1 MTPSFPSKIPYLSS
15 EQKTKTILE
24 YPVKSALFGL
34 AVGDALGVPV
44 EFVGRSWLKRFPV
57 DDMRGYGT
65 HDQPPGTW
73 SDDSALSFCLAES
86 LCGGYDLHDVAEQF
100 MAWCFGQKWTPH
112 GEVFDIGN
120 ATLSAIERLRNRDLP
135 PQLAGGI
142 DEGSNGNGSLMRI
155 LPLVFIVHNKPVDE
169 RYAAI
174 SDVSSITHGHFR
186 SVFSCFVYLE
196 VARQLL
202 WGKHIEEAY
211 SEGTA
216 VARQYAEERE
226 FNRRE
231 LSYFSRILQGRIPE
245 VHEDNIFSSGYV
257 VHTLEASLWS
267 LLTTT
272 SYSEAVLRAVNLGED
287 TDTSGAVTGGLAG
300 LAYGLDN
307 IPGGWV
313 AQLARVE
320 EIEYLCRI
328 FAESLCR

>member
-1 MTPSFPSKIPYLSS
+1 M
-15 EQKTKTILE
+15 E

-57 DDMRGYGT
+57 DDMRGHGT

-73 SDDSALSFCLAES
+73 SDDSSMSFCLAES
-86 LCGGYDLHDVAEQF
+86 LCQGYDLNDIAEQF
-100 MAWCFGQKWTPH
+100 LAWCYGQKWTPH

-120 ATLSAIERLRNRDLP
+120 ATLSAIERLRSRQLP
-135 PQLAGGI
+135 PQLAGGM

-155 LPLVFIVHNKPVDE
+155 LPLVFYTYNRPVEE
-169 RYAAI
+169 RYALI
-174 SDVSSITHGHFR
+174 SDVSSITHAHFR

-202 WGKHIEEAY
+202 RGRHAQEAY
-211 SEGTA
+211 EEGVA
-216 VARQYAEERE
+216 IARQFAEAQQ

-231 LSYFSRILQGRIPE
+231 LFYFSRTLQGKLPE
-245 VHEDNIFSSGYV
+245 VHEDNIYSSGYV

-267 LLTTT
+267 LLTTS

-300 LAYGLDN
+300 LAYGFDD
-307 IPGGWV
+307 IPADWV
-313 AQLARVE
+313 EQLARAE
-320 EIEYLCRI
+320 DIEYLCVALAGSI
-328 FAESLCR
+328 CG

>member
-1 MTPSFPSKIPYLSS
+1 M
-15 EQKTKTILE
+15 E

-57 DDMRGYGT
+57 DDMRGHGT

-73 SDDSALSFCLAES
+73 SDDSSMSFCLAES
-86 LCGGYDLHDVAEQF
+86 LCQGYDLNDIAEQF
-100 MAWCFGQKWTPH
+100 LAWCYGQKWTPH

-120 ATLSAIERLRNRDLP
+120 STLSAIERLRSRQLP
-135 PQLAGGI
+135 PQLAGGM

-155 LPLVFIVHNKPVDE
+155 LPLLFYTYNKQVEE
-169 RYAAI
+169 RYALI
-174 SDVSSITHGHFR
+174 SDVSSITHAHFR

-202 WGKHIEEAY
+202 RGRHAQEAY
-211 SEGTA
+211 EEGVA
-216 VARQYAEERE
+216 IARQFAEAQQ

-231 LSYFSRILQGRIPE
+231 LFYFSRTLQGKLPE
-245 VHEDNIFSSGYV
+245 VHEDNIYSSGYV

-267 LLTTT
+267 LLTTS

-300 LAYGLDN
+300 LAYGFDD
-307 IPGGWV
+307 IPGDWIE
-313 AQLARVE
+313 QLARVE
-320 EIEYLCRI
+320 DIEYLCVALAGRI
-328 FAESLCR
+328 CG

>member
-1 MTPSFPSKIPYLSS
+1 M
-15 EQKTKTILE
+15 E

-57 DDMRGYGT
+57 DDMRGHGT

-73 SDDSALSFCLAES
+73 SDDSSMSFCLAES
-86 LCGGYDLHDVAEQF
+86 LCQGYDLNDIAEQF
-100 MAWCFGQKWTPH
+100 LAWCYGQKWTPH

-120 ATLSAIERLRNRDLP
+120 ATLSAIERLRSRQLP
-135 PQLAGGI
+135 PQLAGGM

-155 LPLVFIVHNKPVDE
+155 LPLLFYTYNRPVEE
-169 RYAAI
+169 RYALV
-174 SDVSSITHGHFR
+174 SDVSSITHAHFR

-202 WGKHIEEAY
+202 RGRHAQEAY
-211 SEGTA
+211 EEGVA
-216 VARQYAEERE
+216 IARQFAEAQQ

-231 LSYFSRILQGRIPE
+231 LFYFSRTLQGKLPE
-245 VHEDNIFSSGYV
+245 VHEDNIYSSGYV

-267 LLTTT
+267 LLTTS

-300 LAYGLDN
+300 LAYGFDD
-307 IPGGWV
+307 IPADWV
-313 AQLARVE
+313 EQLARVE
-320 EIEYLCRI
+320 DIEYLCVALAGSI
-328 FAESLCR
+328 CG

>member
-1 MTPSFPSKIPYLSS
+1 M
-15 EQKTKTILE
+15 E

-57 DDMRGYGT
+57 DDMRGHGT

-73 SDDSALSFCLAES
+73 SDDSSMSFCLAES
-86 LCGGYDLHDVAEQF
+86 LCQGYDLNDIAEQF
-100 MAWCFGQKWTPH
+100 LAWCYGQKWTPH

-120 ATLSAIERLRNRDLP
+120 ATLSAIERLRSRQLP
-135 PQLAGGI
+135 PQLAGGM
-142 DEGSNGNGSLMRI
+142 DEGGNGNGSLMRI
-155 LPLVFIVHNKPVDE
+155 LPLLFYTYNRPVEE
-169 RYAAI
+169 RYALV
-174 SDVSSITHGHFR
+174 SDVSSITHAHFR

-202 WGKHIEEAY
+202 RGRHAQEAY
-211 SEGTA
+211 EEGVA
-216 VARQYAEERE
+216 IARQFAEAQQ

-231 LSYFSRILQGRIPE
+231 LFYFSRTLQGKLPE
-245 VHEDNIFSSGYV
+245 VHEDNIYSSGYV

-267 LLTTT
+267 LLTTS

-300 LAYGLDN
+300 LAYGFDD
-307 IPGGWV
+307 IPADWV
-313 AQLARVE
+313 EQLARVE
-320 EIEYLCRI
+320 DIEYLCVALAGSI
-328 FAESLCR
+328 CG

>member
-1 MTPSFPSKIPYLSS
+1 M
-15 EQKTKTILE
+15 E

-57 DDMRGYGT
+57 DDMRGHGT

-73 SDDSALSFCLAES
+73 SDDSAMSFCLAES
-86 LCGGYDLHDVAEQF
+86 LCRGYDLRDIAEQF
-100 MAWCFGQKWTPH
+100 LAWCFGQKWTPH

-120 ATLSAIERLRNRDLP
+120 ATLTAVERLRNRDLP

-142 DEGSNGNGSLMRI
+142 DESSNGNGSLMRI
-155 LPLVFIVHNKPVDE
+155 LPLLFYIHDKPIDE
-169 RYAAI
+169 RYAI
-174 SDVSSITHGHFR
+174 VSDVSGMTHGHFR

-202 WGKHIEEAY
+202 WGKHICEAY
-211 SEGTA
+211 EEGA
-216 VARQYAEERE
+216 ALAMKYAEARE

-231 LSYFSRILQGRIPE
+231 LSYFNRVLQRKLPE
-245 VHEDNIFSSGYV
+245 VQEDNIFSSGYV
-257 VHTLEASLWS
+257 VHTLEASLWC
-267 LLTTT
+267 LLTTS

-300 LAYGLDN
+300 LAYGFDD
-307 IPGGWV
+307 IPAGWV
-313 AQLARVE
+313 GQLARME
-320 EIEYLCRI
+320 EIEYLCMA
-328 FAESLCR
+328 FADSMCQHRS

>member
-1 MTPSFPSKIPYLSS
+1 M
-15 EQKTKTILE
+15 E

-73 SDDSALSFCLAES
+73 SDDSSMAFCLAES
-86 LCGGYDLHDVAEQF
+86 LCRGYDLSHIAEQF
-100 MAWCFGQKWTPH
+100 LDWYFNQKWTPH
-112 GEVFDIGN
+112 GEVYDIGSS
-120 ATLSAIERLRNRDLP
+120 TLAAIERLRNRALP

-155 LPLVFIVHNKPVDE
+155 LPLLFFIHNKPIEE
-169 RYAAI
+169 RYAII
-174 SDVSSITHGHFR
+174 SDVSGMTHGHFR

-202 WGKHIEEAY
+202 WGKRAAEAY
-211 SEGTA
+211 KEGAETA
-216 VARQYAEERE
+216 KQFAENQE

-231 LSYFSRILQGRIPE
+231 LSYFSRILQGKIPQ
-245 VHEDNIFSSGYV
+245 VHEDNIYSSGYV
-257 VHTLEASLWS
+257 VHTLEASLWC
-267 LLTTT
+267 LLTTS
-272 SYSEAVLRAVNLGED
+272 SYAEAVLRAVNLGED

-300 LAYGLDN
+300 LAYGFDD
-307 IPGGWV
+307 IPSAWV
-313 AQLARVE
+313 EQLARME
-320 EIEYLCRI
+320 EIEYLCMA
-328 FAESLCR
+328 FAESLCGDNT